1 MKKKE
6 PVQLSFINALLK
18 DEKKETVL
26 IDTALSQ
33 FKNAKWLRSRIQYS
47 NATKKEK
54 LYCHTHISEALDNAS
69 KLLFDLSR
77 RTSTYKHLTIED
89 FMIMLFIDKEGL
101 YMNEPQKLSE
111 IREHH
116 KNVENGIIGMFL
128 AYQDILKKHIKRVN
142 LIIDSITASSRLIQ
156 RLKDDVV

>member
-26 IDTALSQ
+26 IDTALIQ

-54 LYCHTHISEALDNAS
+54 LYAIHIS
-69 KLLFDLSR
+69 
-77 RTSTYKHLTIED
+77 
-89 FMIMLFIDKEGL
+89 
-101 YMNEPQKLSE
+101 QKL
-111 IREHH
+111 
-116 KNVENGIIGMFL
+116 
-128 AYQDILKKHIKRVN
+128 
-142 LIIDSITASSRLIQ
+142 
-156 RLKDDVV
+156 